1 MKIPGNIKRRKRIL
15 LVASSISVLLIIFTL
30 LYARFIVPPTPLPI
44 PEGERR
50 MDKFGTLQIYPT
62 VAGGR
67 EWFINMQDPFD
78 DEIVSFNSDIALEK
92 QLDDSWRVNSSEV
105 RMRVS
110 TLPGQEEWKNVEMT
124 GYVKMLSPTLTIDSS
139 EFSDQDEGSDDQD
152 EGSDD
157 QDEGSEEGDSLDPHL
172 TWRARGGRH
181 NDMVPCEGTAL
192 NGGLYLD
199 GKVSWKKEIWH
210 TGGYSDARGVSEIS
224 SSLINKW
231 IGWKTVMYNLE
242 DDSSVKMESYL
253 DINANNKWEKVSDV
267 NDNGKWYADTSD
279 EEFYS
284 VDCGKEKDYIITNS
298 GPIATFRADNLVF
311 DFKNLSIR
319 EIKAP

>member
-1 MKIPGNIKRRKRIL
+1 MKKPDNAKRRKRIL
-15 LVASSISVLLIIFTL
+15 LVASSLSVLFIIFIL
-30 LYARFIVPPTPLPI
+30 FYARFVFPPTPLPI

-50 MDKFGTLQIYPT
+50 MDEFGTLQIYPT
-62 VAGGR
+62 VPGGR

-78 DEIVSFNSDIALEK
+78 DEIVNFNSDIALEK
-92 QLDDSWRVNSSEV
+92 QSDDSWRVNNSEV
-105 RMRVS
+105 RMRVG

-124 GYVKMLSPTLTIDSS
+124 GYVRMISPTPTTESS
-139 EFSDQDEGSDDQD
+139 ESSDR
-152 EGSDD
+152 
-157 QDEGSEEGDSLDPHL
+157 DEGSEDGDSLDPHL

-210 TGGYSDARGVSEIS
+210 TGGYSDARGVSEIPN
-224 SSLINKW
+224 SLINKW

-253 DINANNKWEKVSDV
+253 DINANNRWDKVSDV
-267 NDNGKWYADTSD
+267 KDNGKWYADTSD

-284 VDCGKEKDYIITNS
+284 ADCGKEKDYIITNS
-298 GPIATFRADNLVF
+298 GSTATFRADNLIF

>member
-1 MKIPGNIKRRKRIL
+1 MKISDNAKRRKIIL
-15 LVASSISVLLIIFTL
+15 LGASSILVLLIIFIV
-30 LYARFIVPPTPLPI
+30 LYTRFVIPPSPLPI
-44 PEGERR
+44 PEEERKTDR
-50 MDKFGTLQIYPT
+50 FGTLQIYPT
-62 VAGGR
+62 IQGGR
-67 EWFINMQDPFD
+67 EWFVNMQDPFD
-78 DEIVSFNSDIALEK
+78 DDIVSFNSDTT
-92 QLDDSWRVNSSEV
+92 LDRQSDNSWRINSSEV
-105 RMRVS
+105 RIRVDTS
-110 TLPGQEEWKNVEMT
+110 PGQEEWKNVEMT
-124 GYVKMLSPTLTIDSS
+124 GYVKMISPILTTDSA
-139 EFSDQDEGSDDQD
+139 EFP
-152 EGSDD
+152 D
-157 QDEGSEEGDSLDPHL
+157 QDEGSEDGDSLDPHL

-210 TGGYSDARGVSEIS
+210 TGGYSDARGVSEIPIS
-224 SSLINKW
+224 FINKW

-242 DDSSVKMESYL
+242 SDSSVKMESYL
-253 DINANNKWEKVSDV
+253 DIDAKNNWEKVSEV
-267 NDNGKWYADTSD
+267 EDNGKWYADTSD

-298 GPIATFRADNLVF
+298 GPTATFRADNLIF

>member
-1 MKIPGNIKRRKRIL
+1 MKMPDNAKRRKRIL
-15 LVASSISVLLIIFTL
+15 LVASSISVLLIIFIL
-30 LYARFIVPPTPLPI
+30 LYARFVFPPTPLPI

-50 MDKFGTLQIYPT
+50 MDEFGTLQIYPT
-62 VAGGR
+62 VPGGR

-78 DEIVSFNSDIALEK
+78 DEIVNFNSDIALEK
-92 QLDDSWRVNSSEV
+92 QSDDSWRVNSSEV
-105 RMRVS
+105 RMRVG
-110 TLPGQEEWKNVEMT
+110 TLSGQEEWKNVEMT
-124 GYVKMLSPTLTIDSS
+124 GYVKMISTTLTTESS
-139 EFSDQDEGSDDQD
+139 ESPNQE
-152 EGSDD
+152 
-157 QDEGSEEGDSLDPHL
+157 EGSEDGDSLDPHL

-210 TGGYSDARGVSEIS
+210 TGGYSDARGVSEIPS
-224 SSLINKW
+224 SFINKW

-253 DINANNKWEKVSDV
+253 DINANNRWEKVSDV
-267 NDNGKWYADTSD
+267 TDNGKWYADTSD

-284 VDCGKEKDYIITNS
+284 ADCGKEKDYIITNS
-298 GPIATFRADNLVF
+298 GPTATFRADNLIF

>member
-1 MKIPGNIKRRKRIL
+1 MPDNAKRRKRLL
-15 LVASSISVLLIIFTL
+15 LVASSLSVLFIIFIL
-30 LYARFIVPPTPLPI
+30 LYVQFVIPPTPPPI

-50 MDKFGTLQIYPT
+50 MDEFGTLQIYPT
-62 VAGGR
+62 VPGGR

-78 DEIVSFNSDIALEK
+78 DEIANFNSDIALVK
-92 QLDDSWRVNSSEV
+92 QSDDSWRVNNSEV
-105 RMRVS
+105 RMRVG

-124 GYVKMLSPTLTIDSS
+124 GYVRMISPTPATESS
-139 EFSDQDEGSDDQD
+139 ESSDQDEGSED
-152 EGSDD
+152 
-157 QDEGSEEGDSLDPHL
+157 GDSLDPHL

-199 GKVSWKKEIWH
+199 SKVSWKKEIWH
-210 TGGYSDARGVSEIS
+210 TGGYSDARGISEIPN
-224 SSLINKW
+224 SLINKW
-231 IGWKTVMYNLE
+231 IGWKTVMYNLD

-253 DINANNKWEKVSDV
+253 DINADNRWEKVSDFE
-267 NDNGKWYADTSD
+267 DNGKWYADTSD

-284 VDCGKEKDYIITNS
+284 ADCGKEKDYIITNS
-298 GPIATFRADNLVF
+298 GPTATFRADNLIF

>member
-1 MKIPGNIKRRKRIL
+1 MKVPNNPKRRKRIL
-15 LVASSISVLLIIFTL
+15 LVTSSISVLLIIFFL
-30 LYARFIVPPTPLPI
+30 LYARFVVPPTPVPI

-50 MDKFGTLQIYPT
+50 MDKFGTFQIYPT
-62 VAGGR
+62 ISGGR
-67 EWFINMQDPFD
+67 EWFINMQDPFG
-78 DEIVSFNSDIALEK
+78 DEIVTFNSDIALEK
-92 QLDDSWRVNSSEV
+92 QSDDSWRVNSSEV
-105 RMRVS
+105 RMRVG

-124 GYVKMLSPTLTIDSS
+124 GYVKMISPTLTTESS
-139 EFSDQDEGSDDQD
+139 EYP
-152 EGSDD
+152 D

-210 TGGYSDARGVSEIS
+210 TGGYSDARGVSEIPS
-224 SSLINKW
+224 SFLNKW

-242 DDSSVKMESYL
+242 EDSSVKMESYL
-253 DINANNKWEKVSDV
+253 DIDANNSWEKVSDV
-267 NDNGKWYADTSD
+267 RDNGKWYADTSD

-298 GPIATFRADNLVF
+298 GPTATFRADNLIF

-319 EIKAP
+319 EIKAS

>member
-1 MKIPGNIKRRKRIL
+1 MPNNPNPKRRKRIL
-15 LVASSISVLLIIFTL
+15 LVASSTSVLLIIFIL
-30 LYARFIVPPTPLPI
+30 LYARFVVPPTPLPI

-50 MDKFGTLQIYPT
+50 MDKFGTFQIYPT
-62 VAGGR
+62 VPGGR
-67 EWFINMQDPFD
+67 EWFVNMQDPFN
-78 DEIVSFNSDIALEK
+78 DEIVTFNSDIALER
-92 QLDDSWRVNSSEV
+92 QSDDSWRVNNSEV
-105 RMRVS
+105 RMRVG

-124 GYVKMLSPTLTIDSS
+124 GYVKMLSPTLTTESS
-139 EFSDQDEGSDDQD
+139 ESSDQDEGSED
-152 EGSDD
+152 
-157 QDEGSEEGDSLDPHL
+157 GDSLDPHL

-210 TGGYSDARGVSEIS
+210 TGGYSDARGVSEIPS
-224 SSLINKW
+224 SFINKW

-242 DDSSVKMESYL
+242 SDSSVKMESYL
-253 DINANNKWEKVSDV
+253 DIDADNKWEKVSDV
-267 NDNGKWYADTSD
+267 KDNGKWYADTSD

-284 VDCGKEKDYIITNS
+284 ANCGKEKDYIITNS
-298 GPIATFRADNLVF
+298 GHTATFRSDNLIF

>member
-1 MKIPGNIKRRKRIL
+1 MKKPDNAKRRKRIL
-15 LVASSISVLLIIFTL
+15 LVASSLSVLFIIFIL
-30 LYARFIVPPTPLPI
+30 FYARFVFPPTPLPI

-50 MDKFGTLQIYPT
+50 MDEFGTLQIYPT
-62 VAGGR
+62 VPGGR

-78 DEIVSFNSDIALEK
+78 DEIVNFNSDIALEK
-92 QLDDSWRVNSSEV
+92 QSDDSWRVNNSEV
-105 RMRVS
+105 RMRVG

-124 GYVKMLSPTLTIDSS
+124 GYVRMISPTPTTESS
-139 EFSDQDEGSDDQD
+139 ESSDR
-152 EGSDD
+152 
-157 QDEGSEEGDSLDPHL
+157 DEGSEDGDSLDPHL

-210 TGGYSDARGVSEIS
+210 TGGYSDARGVSEIPN
-224 SSLINKW
+224 SLINKW

-253 DINANNKWEKVSDV
+253 DINANNRWEKVSDV
-267 NDNGKWYADTSD
+267 KDNGKWYADTSD

-284 VDCGKEKDYIITNS
+284 ADCGKEKDYIITNS
-298 GPIATFRADNLVF
+298 GSTATFRADNLIF

>member
-1 MKIPGNIKRRKRIL
+1 MKMPDNAKRRKRIL
-15 LVASSISVLLIIFTL
+15 LVASSISVLLIIFIL
-30 LYARFIVPPTPLPI
+30 LYARFVFPPTPLPI

-50 MDKFGTLQIYPT
+50 MDEFGTLQIYPT
-62 VAGGR
+62 VPGGR

-78 DEIVSFNSDIALEK
+78 DEIVNFNSDIALEK
-92 QLDDSWRVNSSEV
+92 QSDDSWRVNSSEV
-105 RMRVS
+105 RMRVG
-110 TLPGQEEWKNVEMT
+110 TLSGQEEWKNVEMT
-124 GYVKMLSPTLTIDSS
+124 GYVKMISTTLTTESS
-139 EFSDQDEGSDDQD
+139 ESPNQE
-152 EGSDD
+152 
-157 QDEGSEEGDSLDPHL
+157 EGSEDGDSLDPHL

-210 TGGYSDARGVSEIS
+210 TGGYTDARGVSEIPS
-224 SSLINKW
+224 SFINKW

-253 DINANNKWEKVSDV
+253 DINANNRWEKVSDV
-267 NDNGKWYADTSD
+267 TDNGKWYADTSD

-284 VDCGKEKDYIITNS
+284 ADCGKEKDYIITNS
-298 GPIATFRADNLVF
+298 GPTATFRADNLIF

-319 EIKAP
+319 EIKAL

>member
-1 MKIPGNIKRRKRIL
+1 MKMPHNQNPKRRKRIL
-15 LVASSISVLLIIFTL
+15 LVATSTSVLLIIFIL
-30 LYARFIVPPTPLPI
+30 LYARFVVPPTPLPI

-50 MDKFGTLQIYPT
+50 MDKFGTFQIYPT
-62 VAGGR
+62 VPGGR
-67 EWFINMQDPFD
+67 EWFINMQDPFN
-78 DEIVSFNSDIALEK
+78 DEIVTFNSDSALER
-92 QLDDSWRVNSSEV
+92 QSDNSWRINNSEV
-105 RMRVS
+105 RMRIG

-124 GYVKMLSPTLTIDSS
+124 GYVKMLSPTLTIEFS
-139 EFSDQDEGSDDQD
+139 ESSDQDEGSED
-152 EGSDD
+152 
-157 QDEGSEEGDSLDPHL
+157 GDSLDPHL

-199 GKVSWKKEIWH
+199 GKITWKKEIWH
-210 TGGYSDARGVSEIS
+210 TGGYSDARGVSEIPS
-224 SSLINKW
+224 SFINKW

-242 DDSSVKMESYL
+242 SDSSVKMESYL
-253 DINANNKWEKVSDV
+253 DIDADNKWEKVSDV
-267 NDNGKWYADTSD
+267 KDNGKWYADTSD

-284 VDCGKEKDYIITNS
+284 ANCGKEKDYIITNS
-298 GPIATFRADNLVF
+298 GPTATFRSDNLIF

>member
-1 MKIPGNIKRRKRIL
+1 MKIPDNAKRRKRIL
-15 LVASSISVLLIIFTL
+15 LVASSILVLLIIFIV
-30 LYARFIVPPTPLPI
+30 LYTQFVIPPSPLPI

-50 MDKFGTLQIYPT
+50 MDKFDTLQIYPT
-62 VAGGR
+62 VQGGR

-78 DEIVSFNSDIALEK
+78 DEIVSFNSDTTLD
-92 QLDDSWRVNSSEV
+92 QQSDDSWRVNSSEV
-105 RMRVS
+105 RIRVD
-110 TLPGQEEWKNVEMT
+110 TPPGHKEWKNVEMT
-124 GYVKMLSPTLTIDSS
+124 GYVKMISPTLTTDSS
-139 EFSDQDEGSDDQD
+139 EFSDQE
-152 EGSDD
+152 
-157 QDEGSEEGDSLDPHL
+157 EGSEDGDSLDPHL

-210 TGGYSDARGVSEIS
+210 TGGYTDARGVSEIPS
-224 SSLINKW
+224 SFINKW

-242 DDSSVKMESYL
+242 NDSSVKMESYL
-253 DINANNKWEKVSDV
+253 DIDANNRWVKVSEV
-267 NDNGKWYADTSD
+267 KDNGKWYADTSD
-279 EEFYS
+279 DDFYS

-298 GPIATFRADNLVF
+298 GPTATFRADNLIF

-319 EIKAP
+319 EITLP

>member
-1 MKIPGNIKRRKRIL
+1 MKVPNNPKRRKRIL
-15 LVASSISVLLIIFTL
+15 LVTSSISVLLIIFFL
-30 LYARFIVPPTPLPI
+30 LYARFVVPPTPVPI

-50 MDKFGTLQIYPT
+50 MDKFGTFQIYPT
-62 VAGGR
+62 ISGGR
-67 EWFINMQDPFD
+67 EWFINMQDPFG
-78 DEIVSFNSDIALEK
+78 DEIVTFNSDIALEK
-92 QLDDSWRVNSSEV
+92 QSDDSWRVNSSEV
-105 RMRVS
+105 RMRVG

-124 GYVKMLSPTLTIDSS
+124 GYVKMISPTLTTESS
-139 EFSDQDEGSDDQD
+139 EYP
-152 EGSDD
+152 D

-210 TGGYSDARGVSEIS
+210 TGGYSDARGVSEIPS
-224 SSLINKW
+224 SFLNKW

-242 DDSSVKMESYL
+242 EDSSVKMESYL
-253 DINANNKWEKVSDV
+253 DIDANNSWEKVSDV
-267 NDNGKWYADTSD
+267 RDNGKWYADTSD

-298 GPIATFRADNLVF
+298 GPTATFRADNLIF

>member
-1 MKIPGNIKRRKRIL
+1 MKMPGNAKRRKRIL
-15 LVASSISVLLIIFTL
+15 LVASSISVLLIIFIL
-30 LYARFIVPPTPLPI
+30 LYARFVVPPIPIPI

-50 MDKFGTLQIYPT
+50 IDEFGTFQIYPT
-62 VAGGR
+62 IAGGR
-67 EWFINMQDPFD
+67 EWFINMQDPFN
-78 DEIVSFNSDIALEK
+78 DEIVTFNSDISLER
-92 QLDDSWRVNSSEV
+92 QSDDSWRVNSSEV
-105 RMRVS
+105 RMRVG

-124 GYVKMLSPTLTIDSS
+124 GYVKMISPTLTTESS
-139 EFSDQDEGSDDQD
+139 ESP
-152 EGSDD
+152 D
-157 QDEGSEEGDSLDPHL
+157 QDEGSEDGDSLDPHL

-210 TGGYSDARGVSEIS
+210 TGGYSDARGVSEIPS
-224 SSLINKW
+224 SFINKW

-242 DDSSVKMESYL
+242 SDSSVKMESYL
-253 DINANNKWEKVSDV
+253 DIDAKNKWEKVSEV
-267 NDNGKWYADTSD
+267 EDNGKWYADTSD

-298 GPIATFRADNLVF
+298 GPTATFRADNLIF

>member
-1 MKIPGNIKRRKRIL
+1 QFVI
-15 LVASSISVLLIIFTL
+15 
-30 LYARFIVPPTPLPI
+30 PPTPLPI

-50 MDKFGTLQIYPT
+50 MDEFGTLQIYPT
-62 VAGGR
+62 VPDGG

-78 DEIVSFNSDIALEK
+78 DEIANFNSDIALEK
-92 QLDDSWRVNSSEV
+92 QSDDSWRVNNSEV
-105 RMRVS
+105 RMRVG

-124 GYVKMLSPTLTIDSS
+124 GYVRMISPTPATESS
-139 EFSDQDEGSDDQD
+139 ESSG
-152 EGSDD
+152 
-157 QDEGSEEGDSLDPHL
+157 QDEGSEDGDSLDPHL

-181 NDMVPCEGTAL
+181 NDMVTCEGTAL

-199 GKVSWKKEIWH
+199 GRVSWKKEIWH
-210 TGGYSDARGVSEIS
+210 TGGYSDARGVSEIPN
-224 SSLINKW
+224 SLINKW
-231 IGWKTVMYNLE
+231 IGWKTVMYNLD

-253 DINANNKWEKVSDV
+253 DINADNRWEKVSDV
-267 NDNGKWYADTSD
+267 KDNGKWYADTSD

-284 VDCGKEKDYIITNS
+284 ADCGKEKDYIITNS
-298 GPIATFRADNLVF
+298 GPTATFRADNLIF